1 MLKNDRKCVNCTLK
15 SKAACTLNASEL
27 ARLEDGCVEGKMEK
41 NIRLFNE
48 GMIPS
53 QVIYLKEGFVKIHK
67 NGIRQKDQI
76 LKIAK
81 PGSYLGLQTIFGDW
95 VNHYSATTINEV
107 TACFIDIGV
116 FKELI
121 QSNSHF
127 GYELIV
133 FISQEELLYYQRFVD
148 QFQKQLNGRLADA
161 LIFLSD
167 EIFKSE
173 EFTLPFT
180 KCDLAALIGSTR
192 ESVTRTIKAFRDA
205 DIIGI
210 EGKRIKLINMDKLQH
225 ISRTG

>member
-1 MLKNDRKCVNCTLK
+1 MTKNDRKCINCKLK
-15 SKAACTLNASEL
+15 SKAACTLTAGEL
-27 ARLEDGCVEGKMEK
+27 ARLEKGCVEGKMDK
-41 NIRLFNE
+41 SVRLFNE

-67 NGIRQKDQI
+67 NGIRKKDQI

-95 VNHYSATTINEV
+95 VNHYSATTINDV
-107 TACFIDIGV
+107 KACFIDIGV

-121 QSNSHF
+121 QSNSSF
-127 GYELIV
+127 AYELIV
-133 FISQEELLYYQRFVD
+133 LISQEELIYFQRFVD
-148 QFQKQLNGRLADA
+148 QYQKQLNGRLADA
-161 LIFLSD
+161 LIFLSA
-167 EIFKSE
+167 EIFKSD

-180 KCDLAALIGSTR
+180 KYDLAALIGSTR
-192 ESVTRTIKAFRDA
+192 ESVTRTIKAFKDA

-210 EGKRIKLINMDKLQH
+210 EGKRIKLINMEKLQH